1 MNRARAAQACEHYH
15 QACGVPCQLIDPQGK
30 ILEQLH
36 VISPLS
42 TPMEAGGVYRSLNGL
57 TYWASPI
64 LLGGEIAGTL
74 VAGPALMGESRRLA
88 EMHLKHPDIPILSY
102 DRVQSLSELL
112 IVATQALSDQR
123 FARRGD
129 PSGVFLPEQVNPKQV
144 RRSSSGNGE
153 PVDGPGYPIEKE
165 RHLLELV
172 EIGDKV
178 GAQTVL
184 NDILGA
190 VFFANS
196 AHQPMIQ
203 TRVIELVVLLSRAA
217 IRGGADAQRIFGQNY
232 ACLNQIHSFR
242 TIDEIAYWLS
252 GLLVRFTG
260 QVFNQDPAKH
270 TTIIGQAKDYIKKN
284 YMKPISL
291 EEVAAQ
297 VYLSP
302 TYFSRIFKEATG
314 ENFNL
319 YVNRVRIEAAKKCLT
334 SENSPLSDI
343 SILTGFEDQ
352 SYFSKVFKRMTGV
365 TPNKYRESRGK
376 VMSTNG

>member
-1 MNRARAAQACEHYH
+1 MDRARAAAVCEHYR
-15 QACGVPCQLIDPQGK
+15 QACGVPCQLIDLQGE
-30 ILEQLH
+30 ILEPSHAIFQLSDPVDSGALIH
-36 VISPLS
+36 SPS
-42 TPMEAGGVYRSLNGL
+42 GL

-74 VAGPALMGESRRLA
+74 VAGPVLIGESRQQA
-88 EMHLKHPDIPILSY
+88 EMHLKHPDIPILPY

-112 IVATQALSDQR
+112 VVAAQALSDQR
-123 FARRGD
+123 FARPGD
-129 PSGVFLPEQVNPKQV
+129 PANTSSTVGVHPEQVN
-144 RRSSSGNGE
+144 RSSSGDDAHAMT
-153 PVDGPGYPIEKE
+153 PAYPIEKE
-165 RHLLELV
+165 RQLLGLV
-172 EIGDKV
+172 EAGDKA

-184 NDILGA
+184 NDILGE
-190 VFFANS
+190 VFFADG
-196 AHQPMIQ
+196 ARQPMVL

-232 ACLNQIHSFR
+232 ACLNQVHSFR
-242 TIDEIAYWLS
+242 TVDEIAYWLA
-252 GLLVRFTG
+252 GLLARFTD
-260 QVFNQDPAKH
+260 QVFNQDPVKH
-270 TTIIGQAKDYIKKN
+270 AAMISLAKDYIKKN

-297 VYLSP
+297 VFLSP

-319 YVNRVRIEAAKKCLT
+319 YVNKVRIEAAKKCLT

-376 VMSTNG
+376 AMSAKG